1 MRLLVACL
9 VPFVCTLACKKDDRP
24 PLLGACDSSACDESP
39 GGISSGRGG
48 SSGDSGATGGTTS
61 ASGGTTSV
69 LDAGKS
75 AFAATVGVFS
85 DQSFVATQVFTGSG
99 TVALEGANPSAK
111 TSFTGGSFALTAVP
125 TDPTLWIGLV
135 KTSGSAD
142 AMPTI
147 TAVARG
153 QKTANLA
160 FVENNVMDTIVSG
173 LSATQSLQS
182 SRGHVILRFTDTT
195 GAAVANIQVTAPSG
209 ATAAYDAGNSYT
221 DSLGA
226 TATRGVAIVF
236 NVAASALPGTTVTIP
251 YQLQT
256 TSASGS
262 VTAVVASGTTT
273 LVDVTV
279 PN

>member
-9 VPFVCTLACKKDDRP
+9 FPFVCALGCKKDDRP

-39 GGISSGRGG
+39 GGIRSGHGG
-48 SSGDSGATGGTTS
+48 SSGDSGASGGTTSATGGTTS
-61 ASGGTTSV
+61 V
-69 LDAGKS
+69 VDAGKS
-75 AFAATVGVFS
+75 AFAASVGVFT
-85 DQSFVATQVFTGSG
+85 DQSFETTQVFAGSG

-111 TSFTGGSFALTAVP
+111 TSFMGGSLALTAIP
-125 TDPTLWIGLV
+125 TDPTLWVGLV

-160 FVENNVMDTIVSG
+160 FVENAVMDAIVSG
-173 LSATQSLQS
+173 LSATQSLES
-182 SRGHVILRFTDTT
+182 SRGHVIVRFTDTT

-209 ATAAYDAGNSYT
+209 ATAAYDAGNAYT
-221 DSLGA
+221 DSLG
-226 TATRGVAIVF
+226 TTSTRGVAIVF
-236 NVAASALPGTTVTIP
+236 NVAASVLPGTTVNLP
-251 YQLQT
+251 YQVQST
-256 TSASGS
+256 GASGS
-262 VTAVVASGTTT
+262 VAAVVASGATT
-273 LVDVTV
+273 LVAVTV